1 MPDIIVTPGGN
12 YWEDDNDDSWNSNPN
27 DSESFDFDNY
37 FHSGGGNQSGKS
49 DDQLIADGIKVLN
62 AMCDSIRNG
71 TAIYLEKDTTKI
83 TDSNAFKLANIT
95 NYGMN
100 FALSEMDV
108 YSTIYNQKTVLKS
121 FGGALG
127 AANAAAGGVIAFFAV
142 FDRDT
147 TESDKWGAA
156 AAVLSI
162 VGYGV
167 GYFYPP
173 AALVIGGLSIICGAI
188 SLATSGNQNSN
199 QSNSN
204 YQ

>member
-1 MPDIIVTPGGN
+1 
-12 YWEDDNDDSWNSNPN
+12 
-27 DSESFDFDNY
+27 
-37 FHSGGGNQSGKS
+37 
-49 DDQLIADGIKVLN
+49 
-62 AMCDSIRNG
+62 MCDSIRNG

-142 FDRDT
+142 LT
-147 TESDKWGAA
+147 GIQTESDNGVA

-173 AALVIGGLSIICGAI
+173 AALVIEGS
-188 SLATSGNQNSN
+188 Q
-199 QSNSN
+199 
-204 YQ
+204 